1 MAYRDSFGS
10 FGYTLTPRVKQLL
23 IANGVVFLVLWVL
36 PFLRPYLWFVAS
48 DVLVQPWTL
57 LTYMFVHAGLWH
69 LLFNMLGLFF
79 FGPPLESRWGSR
91 EFLKYYL
98 ICGVAGALLS
108 LLFAPNAAIVGAS
121 GAVLGVMLAF
131 AMNWPDS
138 PIYIWG
144 IFPVKAKW
152 LVLIIGLFT
161 VMSAVEGARDGVAH
175 FAHLGGLVAGLIYLK
190 MDWRGSGSLGSLKKR
205 VTRSRIRVVE
215 ERGRSD
221 APPRPSTRRRPV
233 EEEQLLDD
241 VDRVL
246 DKISREGMAS
256 LSEEER
262 ALLDHV
268 SRRYRHN

>member
-23 IANGVVFLVLWVL
+23 IANAAVFLVVWAL
-36 PFLRPYLWFVAS
+36 PFLRPWLWFVAS
-48 DVLVQPWTL
+48 DVLVKPWTL

-69 LLFNMLGLFF
+69 LVFNMLGLFF
-79 FGPPLESRWGSR
+79 FGPPLESRWGSG

-98 ICGVAGALLS
+98 ICGMAGALLS
-108 LLFAPNAAIVGAS
+108 LVFAPQAAIVGAS

-131 AMNWPDS
+131 AMAWPDA

-161 VMSAVEGARDGVAH
+161 LMSAVEGARDGVAH

-190 MDWRGSGSLGSLKKR
+190 MDWRGASSVGSLKKR
-205 VTRSRIRVVE
+205 MGRTRIRVVE
-215 ERGRSD
+215 GGGD
-221 APPRPSTRRRPV
+221 APAPPRRSKRGRPA
-233 EEEQLLDD
+233 EEEKLLDE

-256 LSEEER
+256 LSTEER